1 MTEALSKNITV
12 GDSYKLIV
20 EKPATVKSDQLI
32 DEALKIMIEDTKTTS
47 VYVLDDKDRLA
58 GVIRWNT
65 VAQYLFPYST
75 QEGSSY
81 NSITESL
88 NVLDA
93 VKAGDIMN
101 NEPFYVRKETT
112 VPQTIKIMASE
123 KINELPVVSPD
134 MHVIG
139 VIHILEITKAYLD
152 QQENNGTGQNK

>member
-1 MTEALSKNITV
+1 
-12 GDSYKLIV
+12 
-20 EKPATVKSDQLI
+20 
-32 DEALKIMIEDTKTTS
+32 
-47 VYVLDDKDRLA
+47 
-58 GVIRWNT
+58 
-65 VAQYLFPYST
+65 
-75 QEGSSY
+75 
-81 NSITESL
+81 
-88 NVLDA
+88 
-93 VKAGDIMN
+93 MN